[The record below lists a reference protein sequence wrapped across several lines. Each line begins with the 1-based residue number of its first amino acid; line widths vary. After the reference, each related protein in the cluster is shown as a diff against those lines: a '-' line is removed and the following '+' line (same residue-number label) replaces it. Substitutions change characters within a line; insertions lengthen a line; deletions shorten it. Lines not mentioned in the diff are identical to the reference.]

1 MPYINLIQEQRA
13 SSRKNEV
20 RARAGFFTFVGVG
33 VVSVLSYGGLF
44 LKNADL
50 KDKEASLVL
59 ELQRLE
65 PMKKQIEAN
74 KEIESGLQPRL
85 VSLEEAQQLTD
96 RWIHILNH
104 FTTQT
109 PKNTWLTNVRSAA
122 NDPQKGVMVSLIGM
136 STSQDPV
143 GEFMQRVQNEPNLTG
158 VNLKYTNEK
167 PTLGG
172 PAIEF
177 ELEAEVA
184 GTAPKKTKEEE
195 DAK

>member
-13 SSRKNEV
+13 SSKRNEG
-20 RARAGFFTFVGVG
+20 RARTGFFTFIGVSFL
-33 VVSVLSYGGLF
+33 SVITYGTLH
-44 LKNADL
+44 LRNADL
-50 KDKEASLVL
+50 KDQEARLVL

-65 PMKKQIEAN
+65 PMKKQIELN
-74 KEIESGLQPRL
+74 KELESSLQPRL
-85 VSLEEAQQLTD
+85 ASLQDAQQLTD

-109 PKNTWLTNVRSAA
+109 PKNTWLTNVRSAVS
-122 NDPQKGVMVSLIGM
+122 DPQKGVMVSLTGL

-143 GEFMQRVQNEPNLTG
+143 GEFMQRVQNEPNLEG
-158 VNLKYTNEK
+158 VKLRYTNEK
-167 PTLGG
+167 PTLAG

-177 ELEAEVA
+177 ELEAEVV

-195 DAK
+195 VVK